1 MNATMSENKQTTDS
15 ELLLQI
21 VGYNSVAFEQLYNR
35 YSATVYSLI
44 KEIVTNPKLAEKIL
58 LNVFSVF
65 LKRIDYYSTTSN
77 DIFTWL
83 TLLARNISIDALKR
97 MKFVEDIP
105 IYSDDYEIEFIL
117 PNLSQ
122 VISPISLEERDSLS
136 EKIKSYKSH
145 LTEVQNLVLS
155 LVFFEGLNEEEIA
168 KRLSVPVVMVRQKIL
183 SILESLHHQY
193 TGQTEDPKSNKE
205 VLNLIKLEA
214 LGCLSSEERTLFNEI
229 RKNDPD
235 FLWKEL
241 GEYQNLTALLAT
253 PISLENP
260 AHELN
265 AEIREVFT
273 KILQG
278 SDVDYPIIAPE
289 PPVIKQYQEPIQEVT
304 QEAIQEQVQNPISEV
319 IKQPEVQVKKK
330 PEFELKFRER
340 DPKELSVLKKLETF
354 ETKPKPVPVVAK
366 TESEIQFRSNK
377 APDKKLANFVDK
389 KDSSVEIRE
398 VINAVIKEDTQVQN
412 KLSPILTEKPDLRIE
427 NDDPSIIIEEPTSIT
442 VKEETPVKNLLIP
455 NSSINLKELF
465 KKEDRTIVSKEN
477 NPVNAKEEK
486 QVIPIVEKSEI
497 RIKTNEP
504 PKEFR
509 RNNLFV
515 EKYENKIQN
524 KLESPTLQMPA
535 IEDKTK
541 VPAKEITTANT
552 VIAKEEKKAEEK
564 PIAPVVKPDI
574 VIKTN
579 EPPKEIRSNNS
590 LADKTEK
597 ILESKPALPVA
608 DQTRIENKT
617 IEPIQEIKPVDTLVT
632 KEEKKVEEKSVAPV
646 VVKPDRIIKTNE
658 PPKEVRRTNT
668 FIDKDQKATVIN
680 PVVQKAKISDSEKKN
695 VETTNEVHKIVVVAA
710 KDVKPIENKTPQV
723 LNQSNIKTDSQ
734 KSDGLKEKI
743 NPESK
748 KEEKLFERIK
758 PAADRSNLKIRETVF
773 AENEKKPETIKHEV
787 SVNALTSKPEKV
799 KVDAASNLAEAINL
813 DEIISKIE
821 DEKPEPASLNE
832 AESYEKEIVKL
843 RKKLR
848 RNILVS
854 AAMFI
859 IIIAA
864 SIFVFLEFQE
874 TPVKVSA
881 GVKSSEKLNL
891 AGQTNFVLNSEYK
904 PENDTNNLAEL
915 NETTLPEQSLTK
927 QNVAPPPLPESLT
940 KEESTLIASKINTD
954 LIINENKEPTQTA
967 AAKTETI
974 IPPKEIKKVEEE
986 PAFFVAVEEMPQL
999 IGGLKGIQGQIR
1011 YPEIAKRVG
1020 VEGKVIV
1027 QAIVDE
1033 TGKVI
1038 STSTIKGIGAG
1049 CDEVAMD
1056 AVRNSKFT
1064 PGKQRGKNVK
1074 VQVTIPI
1081 VFKK

>member
-1 MNATMSENKQTTDS
+1 MSENKQTTDS

-21 VGYNSVAFEQLYNR
+21 VGYNSDAFEKLYNR

-65 LKRIDYYSTTSN
+65 LKRIDYYSTNSN

-122 VISPISLEERDSLS
+122 VISPISLDERDSLG

-145 LTEVQNLVLS
+145 LSEVQNLVLS
-155 LVFFEGLNEEEIA
+155 LVYFEGLNEEEIA
-168 KRLSVPVVMVRQKIL
+168 KRLSVPYVMVRQKIL
-183 SILESLHHQY
+183 GIMESLHHQY

-214 LGCLSSEERTLFNEI
+214 LGCLLSEERTLFNEI

-260 AHELN
+260 PNELN
-265 AEIREVFT
+265 GEIREVFT

-289 PPVIKQYQEPIQEVT
+289 PPVIKQYQEPVQEGI
-304 QEAIQEQVQNPISEV
+304 QEAIPEQVQHPIPGV
-319 IKQPEVQVKKK
+319 IKPPEVQVKKK

-340 DPKELSVLKKLETF
+340 DPKELSLLKKLETI
-354 ETKPKPVPVVAK
+354 ETKPKPAVVPVAAK
-366 TESEIQFRSNK
+366 IESEIQFRSYK
-377 APDKKLANFVDK
+377 APDKKLADFVDK
-389 KDSSVEIRE
+389 KDSSIEIRE
-398 VINAVIKEDTQVQN
+398 VINSVIKDDTQVQN
-412 KLSPILTEKPDLRIE
+412 KVSTIVTEKPGLQIE
-427 NDDPSIIIEEPTSIT
+427 NDDPSIIIEEPTPIT
-442 VKEETPVKNLLIP
+442 TKEETPVKNRLIP
-455 NSSINLKELF
+455 NSTINLKEIF
-465 KKEDRTIVSKEN
+465 KKEERTIVSKEN
-477 NPVNAKEEK
+477 NPVIPKEEK
-486 QVIPIVEKSEI
+486 QVIPVVEKPEI
-497 RIKTNEP
+497 RFKTNEP

-515 EKYENKIQN
+515 ERDENKIQN
-524 KLESPTLQMPA
+524 KPESPILQNPLM
-535 IEDKTK
+535 ENKTIVPIAEVAK
-541 VPAKEITTANT
+541 VNT
-552 VIAKEEKKAEEK
+552 VVAKAEKKVEEKTVLQA
-564 PIAPVVKPDI
+564 VVKPDI
-574 VIKTN
+574 IIKTN
-579 EPPKEIRSNNS
+579 EQPKEIRSNNS
-590 LADKTEK
+590 LVDKTEK
-597 ILESKPALPVA
+597 ILESKQPLPVA
-608 DQTRIENKT
+608 DKTRLENKT
-617 IEPIQEIKPVDTLVT
+617 PEPVKEIKLENTVIV
-632 KEEKKVEEKSVAPV
+632 KEEKKVEEKPVAPV
-646 VVKPDRIIKTNE
+646 VVKSDIIIKTNE
-658 PPKEVRRTNT
+658 PPKEVRRSNT
-668 FIDKDQKATVIN
+668 FIDQDQKATVSN
-680 PVVQKAKISDSEKKN
+680 PVIQKAKNPESDKKPLDPIS
-695 VETTNEVHKIVVVAA
+695 EVHKPNVEVIR
-710 KDVKPIENKTPQV
+710 DVKPVEIKTPQV
-723 LNQSNIKTDSQ
+723 ITQSNIKAEVQESI
-734 KSDGLKEKI
+734 SPKEKI
-743 NPESK
+743 NPEIK
-748 KEEKLFERIK
+748 KEEKSFERIK
-758 PAADRSNLKIRETVF
+758 PAVDRSNLKIRETVF
-773 AENEKKPETIKHEV
+773 SENEKKPEIIKHEV
-787 SVNALTSKPEKV
+787 RVHSLAPKPETE
-799 KVDAASNLAEAINL
+799 KVDTASTLVEAINI

-821 DEKPEPASLNE
+821 DEKPEPAVVTE
-832 AESYEKEIVKL
+832 VESYEKEIVKL
-843 RKKLR
+843 RKKIR

-854 AAMFI
+854 AAMFV
-859 IIIAA
+859 IIIAS
-864 SIFVFLEFQE
+864 SIFVFLKFQE

-881 GVKSSEKLNL
+881 GVNSSERLNL
-891 AGQTNFVLNSEYK
+891 AGQTNLVLNTEYI
-904 PENDTNNLAEL
+904 PVNDTKNPVEV
-915 NETTLPEQSLTK
+915 NETTLPEQSLTN
-927 QNVAPPPLPESLT
+927 QNVVPPPLPKSLT
-940 KEESTLIASKINTD
+940 KEESTLIASSINTD
-954 LIINENKEPTQTA
+954 LIINEDKEPTQIA
-967 AAKTETI
+967 AAKTETVV
-974 IPPKEIKKVEEE
+974 PPKEMKKVEEE

-999 IGGLKGIQGQIR
+999 IGGLKGIQGQIK

-1033 TGKVI
+1033 TGNVI
-1038 STSTIKGIGAG
+1038 SVSTVKGIGSG

-1074 VQVTIPI
+1074 VQITIPI

>member
-65 LKRIDYYSTTSN
+65 LKRIDYYSANSN

-122 VISPISLEERDSLS
+122 VISPISLDERDSLG

-145 LTEVQNLVLS
+145 LSEVQNLVLS
-155 LVFFEGLNEEEIA
+155 LVYFEGLNEEEIA
-168 KRLSVPVVMVRQKIL
+168 KRLSVPFVMVRQKIL
-183 SILESLHHQY
+183 GIMESLHRQY

-214 LGCLSSEERTLFNEI
+214 LGCLSSEERTLFIEI

-235 FLWKEL
+235 FFWKEL

-253 PISLENP
+253 SISLENP
-260 AHELN
+260 PHELN
-265 AEIREVFT
+265 GEIKEVFT

-278 SDVDYPIIAPE
+278 SEVDYPIIAPE
-289 PPVIKQYQEPIQEVT
+289 PPVIKQYQEPIQE
-304 QEAIQEQVQNPISEV
+304 AIQETVQEQIQHPIPEV
-319 IKQPEVQVKKK
+319 IKQSEVQVKKK

-340 DPKELSVLKKLETF
+340 DPKELSLLKKLETV
-354 ETKPKPVPVVAK
+354 ETKPKPVPVAAK
-366 TESEIQFRSNK
+366 IESEIQFRSYK
-377 APDKKLANFVDK
+377 SPDKKLADLVEK
-389 KDSSVEIRE
+389 KDSSIEIRE
-398 VINAVIKEDTQVQN
+398 VLNAVIKEDTQVQN
-412 KLSPILTEKPDLRIE
+412 KVSTIVTEKPDLQIE
-427 NDDPSIIIEEPTSIT
+427 NDDPSIIIEEPTPIA
-442 VKEETPVKNLLIP
+442 VKEETPVKNRLIP
-455 NSSINLKELF
+455 NSSINLKEIF

-477 NPVNAKEEK
+477 NPVIPKEEK
-486 QVIPIVEKSEI
+486 QVIPVVEKPEI
-497 RIKTNEP
+497 RFKTNEP

-515 EKYENKIQN
+515 EKDENKIQN
-524 KLESPTLQMPA
+524 KLDSPIPLKSL
-535 IEDKTK
+535 IENKTVPIAEVAK
-541 VPAKEITTANT
+541 VNT
-552 VIAKEEKKAEEK
+552 VVAKEEKKSEEK
-564 PIAPVVKPDI
+564 PVTPPVVKHDI
-574 VIKTN
+574 IIKTN

-590 LADKTEK
+590 IVDKAEK
-597 ILESKPALPVA
+597 ILESKQPLPVA
-608 DQTRIENKT
+608 DKTRLENKT
-617 IEPIQEIKPVDTLVT
+617 PEPVKEIKLANTVIV
-632 KEEKKVEEKSVAPV
+632 KEEKKVEEKPVAPV
-646 VVKPDRIIKTNE
+646 VVKPDIIIKTNE
-658 PPKEVRRTNT
+658 PPKEVRRSNI
-668 FIDKDQKATVIN
+668 FIDNDQKATVII
-680 PVVQKAKISDSEKKN
+680 PVIQKAKNPESDKKPLEP
-695 VETTNEVHKIVVVAA
+695 VSEVHKPNVVTA
-710 KDVKPIENKTPQV
+710 KDVKPVEIKAPQV
-723 LNQSNIKTDSQ
+723 IKQSNIKTEVQESI
-734 KSDGLKEKI
+734 SPKEKI
-743 NPESK
+743 NPEII
-748 KEEKLFERIK
+748 KEEKSFERIK
-758 PAADRSNLKIRETVF
+758 PAVDRSNLKIRETVF
-773 AENEKKPETIKHEV
+773 AENERKPETIKHEV
-787 SVNALTSKPEKV
+787 SEISLSPKPENQ
-799 KVDAASNLAEAINL
+799 KVDAASNLVEAINI
-813 DEIISKIE
+813 DEIISKI
-821 DEKPEPASLNE
+821 DNDKPEPAQLTES
-832 AESYEKEIVKL
+832 ESYEKEIVKL

-859 IIIAA
+859 IIIAS
-864 SIFVFLEFQE
+864 SIFVFLKFQE
-874 TPVKVSA
+874 APVKVSA
-881 GVKSSEKLNL
+881 RVSSSEKLNL
-891 AGQTNFVLNSEYK
+891 AGQTNFILNSEYK
-904 PENDTNNLAEL
+904 PEVDTKNIVAA
-915 NETTLPEQSLTK
+915 NETTLPEQSLKNQKILTPRL
-927 QNVAPPPLPESLT
+927 QESIT
-940 KEESTLIASKINTD
+940 KEESTLFASNINTD
-954 LIINENKEPTQTA
+954 LISNEEKEPTQIA
-967 AAKTETI
+967 AAKTETVV
-974 IPPKEIKKVEEE
+974 PPKEIKKVEEE

-999 IGGLKGIQGQIR
+999 IGGLKGIQGQIK

-1033 TGKVI
+1033 TGNVI
-1038 STSTIKGIGAG
+1038 SVSTVKGIGSG

-1074 VQVTIPI
+1074 VQITIPI

>member
-1 MNATMSENKQTTDS
+1 MSENKQTPDS

-21 VGYNSVAFEQLYNR
+21 VGYNSAAFEQLYNR

-44 KEIVTNPKLAEKIL
+44 KEIVTGPKLAEKIL

-77 DIFTWL
+77 DIFSWL

-122 VISPISLEERDSLS
+122 VICPIRLEERDSLG

-145 LTEVQNLVLS
+145 LTEIQNLVLS
-155 LVFFEGLNEEEIA
+155 LVYFEGLNEEEIA

-193 TGQTEDPKSNKE
+193 TGQAEDPNGNKE

-214 LGCLSSEERTLFNEI
+214 LGCLTTEERTLFNEI

-253 PISLENP
+253 PITLEYP
-260 AHELN
+260 PHELN
-265 AEIREVFT
+265 GEIREVFT

-278 SDVDYPIIAPE
+278 SEVDYPIIVPE
-289 PPVIKQYQEPIQEVT
+289 PLVIKQYQEPVQEVIKPT
-304 QEAIQEQVQNPISEV
+304 ISEQVQDPIPEV
-319 IKQPEVQVKKK
+319 IKQQEVQVKKK

-340 DPKELSVLKKLETF
+340 DPKELSLLKKLETVNA
-354 ETKPKPVPVVAK
+354 KPKPTPVVAK
-366 TESEIQFRSNK
+366 KESEIQFRSYK
-377 APDKKLANFVDK
+377 SPDKKLVNPIES

-398 VINAVIKEDTQVQN
+398 VITAVINEDIQVQN
-412 KLSPILTEKPDLRIE
+412 KVSTIVTEKPDSHIE
-427 NDDPSIIIEEPTSIT
+427 NDDPSIIIEEPKSIPAKEDAT
-442 VKEETPVKNLLIP
+442 VKHRLIP
-455 NSSINLKELF
+455 NSSINLKEIF
-465 KKEDRTIVSKEN
+465 KKEDRTIASKEN
-477 NPVNAKEEK
+477 NTVSLKEEK
-486 QVIPIVEKSEI
+486 QVIPVVEKEEI

-509 RNNLFV
+509 LNNLFV
-515 EKYENKIQN
+515 QKDENKIQSRLEPQILQKPLTEN
-524 KLESPTLQMPA
+524 KADLPVKDIATPS
-535 IEDKTK
+535 
-541 VPAKEITTANT
+541 T
-552 VIAKEEKKAEEK
+552 VIAKEEKKAEEQNVV
-564 PIAPVVKPDI
+564 PVIVKTDI
-574 VIKTN
+574 IIKAN
-579 EPPKEIRSNNS
+579 EPPKEIKRNN
-590 LADKTEK
+590 LFIDKSES
-597 ILESKPALPVA
+597 IFESKHSSPVA
-608 DQTRIENKT
+608 DKSSLENKPNEPVKENKLVNT
-617 IEPIQEIKPVDTLVT
+617 IIA
-632 KEEKKVEEKSVAPV
+632 KEEKKAEEKPFAPA
-646 VVKPDRIIKTNE
+646 VVKQDIIIKTNE
-658 PPKEVRRTNT
+658 PPKEVRRSNT

-680 PVVQKAKISDSEKKN
+680 PVLQKGKISDPEKKN
-695 VETTNEVHKIVVVAA
+695 IETTNEVHKIDVVAV
-710 KDVKPIENKTPQV
+710 KDVKPVEVKTPQV
-723 LNQSNIKTDSQ
+723 INQSNIKTKVQESNI
-734 KSDGLKEKI
+734 LKEKI
-743 NPESK
+743 NTEIK
-748 KEEKLFERIK
+748 KEEKSFERIK
-758 PAADRSNLKIRETVF
+758 PAVDRSNLKIRETVF
-773 AENEKKPETIKHEV
+773 AENEKKPATIKHEV
-787 SVNALTSKPEKV
+787 GVNVLLSKPDTG
-799 KVDAASNLAEAINL
+799 KVDVKSNLTEAINI

-821 DEKPEPASLNE
+821 DEKPETAVLNE
-832 AESYEKEIVKL
+832 SESYEKEIVKL

-854 AAMFI
+854 AAMLV
-859 IIIAA
+859 IIIA
-864 SIFVFLEFQE
+864 SSLFVYLEFQKS
-874 TPVKVSA
+874 PVKVSSE
-881 GVKSSEKLNL
+881 VNSSKKLDL
-891 AGQTNFVLNSEYK
+891 AGQTNLILNNEYK
-904 PENDTNNLAEL
+904 PEAEALAEV
-915 NETTLPEQSLTK
+915 NETTQPEQSLTN
-927 QNVAPPPLPESLT
+927 QNVVPPPLPESLT
-940 KEESTLIASKINTD
+940 KEESTLIASSLNTD
-954 LIINENKEPTQTA
+954 LIINEDKEPNQIA
-967 AAKTETI
+967 AAKTETT

-999 IGGLKGIQGQIR
+999 IGGLKGIQGQIK

-1038 STSTIKGIGAG
+1038 SVSTIKGIGSG